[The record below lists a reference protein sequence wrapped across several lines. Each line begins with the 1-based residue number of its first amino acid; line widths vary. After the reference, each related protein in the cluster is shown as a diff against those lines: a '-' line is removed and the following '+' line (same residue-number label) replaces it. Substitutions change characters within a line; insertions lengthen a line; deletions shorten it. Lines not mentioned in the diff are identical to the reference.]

1 MELVNVHEHL
11 ESQRQLPNLLRC
23 MDIAGIDRV
32 VILGSSA
39 FTITMN
45 PRQGFTRYDENNRAI
60 IAAATAYP
68 DRIEAWPT
76 LDPLDPDKAARLR
89 GYHTMGATGLKL
101 YLGHGFI
108 APGSASY
115 FFSPLAL
122 DDPQLEEVYGYCAE
136 HRLPVCLHVNPG
148 PKTPGFADEFV
159 SLLERHPGLLVNA
172 PHWILSSGRTSRLAE
187 LLDVFPNL
195 VTDVS
200 LGVDRILAEGLRRIS
215 GNSERIRQVVL
226 QYPDRFL
233 FGTDIVVTSAP
244 HKTPE
249 WMAVRIAA
257 YRSMLTCE
265 QYETR
270 LLPSEVLNGLAL
282 PVDVVARIDSVNY
295 ARLRA
300 PDRVPATPTRSV
312 DWSRMGR
319 PRARRQPGKRL
330 PVLAEH

>member
-1 MELVNVHEHL
+1 MALVNVHEHL
-11 ESQRQLPNLLRC
+11 ESRRQLPNLLRC

-60 IAAATAYP
+60 IAAAAAYP

-76 LDPLDPDKAARLR
+76 LDPLDSDKAGRLR
-89 GYHTMGATGLKL
+89 RYHDLGATGLKL
-101 YLGHGFI
+101 YMGHGFVV
-108 APGSASY
+108 PGSASY
-115 FFSPLAL
+115 FFSSLAL
-122 DDPQLEEVYGYCAE
+122 DDPRMEEVYEYCVE

-172 PHWILSSGRTSRLAE
+172 PHWILSSGRTSRLGE

-215 GNSERIRQVVL
+215 GNSARIRQVVL
-226 QYPDRFL
+226 RHPDRFL
-233 FGTDIVVTSAP
+233 FGTDLVVTSAR

-257 YRSMLTCE
+257 YRSLLTCE

-270 LLPSEVLNGLAL
+270 LLPSEILNGLAL
-282 PVDVVARIDSVNY
+282 PADVVARISFQNY
-295 ARLRA
+295 ARFRA
-300 PDRVPATPTRSV
+300 PDRLPAVPTRSV

-319 PRARRQPGKRL
+319 PRPQRQPGERL

>member
-1 MELVNVHEHL
+1 
-11 ESQRQLPNLLRC
+11 
-23 MDIAGIDRV
+23 MDIAEIGRV
-32 VILGSSA
+32 TILGSSA

-45 PRQGFTRYDENNRAI
+45 PRRGFTRYDENNRAI
-60 IAAATAYP
+60 TAAAAAYP

-76 LDPLDPDKAARLR
+76 LDPLDSDKAGRLR
-89 GYHTMGATGLKL
+89 RYHELGATGLKL
-101 YLGHGFI
+101 YMGHGFVM
-108 APGSASY
+108 PGSASY

-122 DDPQLEEVYGYCAE
+122 DDPQMEEVYEYCAQ
-136 HRLPVCLHVNPG
+136 HRLPICLHVNPG
-148 PKTPGFADEFV
+148 PKTPGFADELV
-159 SLLERHPGLLVNA
+159 SLLEKQPKLLVNA

-215 GNSERIRQVVL
+215 GNSRRIRQVVL
-226 QYPDRFL
+226 RHPDRFL
-233 FGTDIVVTSAP
+233 FGTDLVVTSAR

-265 QYETR
+265 RYETR

-282 PVDVVARIDSVNY
+282 PAEVVAQIGSENY
-295 ARLRA
+295 ARFRA
-300 PDRVPATPTRSV
+300 PDRRPAAQARSV
-312 DWSRMGR
+312 DWSRMGSPR
-319 PRARRQPGKRL
+319 PQRRPGERL
-330 PVLAEH
+330 PALAEH